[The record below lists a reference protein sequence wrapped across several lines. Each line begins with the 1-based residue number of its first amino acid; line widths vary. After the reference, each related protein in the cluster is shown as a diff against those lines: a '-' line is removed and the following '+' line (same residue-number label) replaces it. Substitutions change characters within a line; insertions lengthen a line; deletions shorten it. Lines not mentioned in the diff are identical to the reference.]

1 MITSALVH
9 PKGCSQPGEFFETTV
24 VVCQGCLLSPILF
37 NLPLEKIIQETL
49 HDHHISTPIGGRPI
63 CNLRF
68 ADDIDLMGGSSGEL
82 QNLTNRLE
90 DRATAHG
97 LEVSTEKRKIL
108 TNSTNNGIAD
118 VSMNGPNLEEVTS
131 FKYLGATLC
140 EDGTH
145 SAKVRIRIASAT
157 AAMARVNRI

>member
-1 MITSALVH
+1 MSN
-9 PKGCSQPGEFFETTV
+9 
-24 VVCQGCLLSPILF
+24 LF
-37 NLPLEKIIQETL
+37 LEKIVQETL
-49 HDHHISTPIGGRPI
+49 HDHHTSVSTGGRLI

-68 ADDIDLMGGSSGEL
+68 ADDIDLMGGSNGEL
-82 QNLTNRLE
+82 QDFTNTLVNRV
-90 DRATAHG
+90 TAYG
-97 LEVSTEKRKIL
+97 MEVSTEKNEI
-108 TNSTNNGIAD
+108 TSSGTNNSNAD
-118 VSMNGPNLEEVTS
+118 ISVKGQKLEEVTS